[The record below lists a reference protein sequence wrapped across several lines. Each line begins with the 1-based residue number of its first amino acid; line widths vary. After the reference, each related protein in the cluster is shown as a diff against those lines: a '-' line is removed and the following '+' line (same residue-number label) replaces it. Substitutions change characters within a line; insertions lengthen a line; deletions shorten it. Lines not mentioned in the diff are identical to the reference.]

1 MSLSQKFKAG
11 ILRWLTHKKLVDF
24 DIKKVQ
30 SVLFLRYDRIGDMVI
45 TTPVFR
51 ELKLAYPHISI
62 TVLASK
68 ANQDILL
75 NNPYV
80 DHIVTNHKNNLLQDL
95 PSLLQFR
102 KQKFDVCVEFDHSV
116 IPHAIIRLKIINPKK
131 VISVKKDGRY
141 GVDGSELLLYDFYT
155 EKPSNAHFRDI
166 WLATLKPFG
175 IKPKS
180 NSYDLFVANNQ
191 QKQAQN
197 FIKQYSSKFLVG
209 INLEGAVK
217 GKKIIFSELD
227 QICQGLYKE
236 NNNVQII
243 ILTTPNN
250 LQKTNKKVNDMD
262 LDYVITSYKT
272 SAILDAA
279 ALINRLNLI
288 ITPDTSI
295 VHIASAF
302 NKPIVTIH
310 ENNQDSYQLFAPTS
324 DINKTVFSPKEDT
337 LEGYDVQK
345 VIEYANQFINKDLT

>member
-1 MSLSQKFKAG
+1 MSISRQIKAF
-11 ILRWLTHKKLVDF
+11 ILRKLTSKKSHNF
-24 DIKKVQ
+24 DIHKAEN
-30 SVLFLRYDRIGDMVI
+30 VLFLRYDRIGDMVI

-51 ELKLAYPHISI
+51 EIKLVYPHIKI
-62 TVLASK
+62 TVIAST
-68 ANQDILL
+68 ANQDVLT

-80 DHIVTNHKNNLLQDL
+80 DNIITNHKNNLLSDL
-95 PSLLQFR
+95 SSLLKLR
-102 KQKFDVCVEFDHSV
+102 KQKFDVCIEFDHSV
-116 IPHAIIRLKIINPKK
+116 IPHAIIRLKVIKPKK

-141 GVDGSELLLYDFYT
+141 GVDGSELLMYDFYT

-175 IKPKS
+175 VKPKS
-180 NSYDLFVANNQ
+180 NVYDLFITDTQ

-217 GKKIIFSELD
+217 GKKIKFSELW
-227 QICQGLYKE
+227 QICQGLHKA
-236 NNNVQII
+236 NNNIQVI
-243 ILTTPNN
+243 ILTTPGN
-250 LQKTNKKVNDMD
+250 LQSIYEKVTESS
-262 LDYVITSYKT
+262 LDYVVTSYKT
-272 SAILDAA
+272 DTILDAA
-279 ALINRLNLI
+279 ALISQLGLI

-324 DINKTVFSPKEDT
+324 DINKTVFSPKKDT